1 LHQGENLKSF
11 RNSLLIWFVT
21 VCVTIIG
28 IVQTKVLATQLG
40 PSGLGIFGQCTA
52 FLAFIGI
59 PIANGILPAANRY
72 IPANQSMGEYD
83 EVNRWVISTRTLAI
97 GLGILVMII
106 MISCAGIISEFLL
119 GNQEYSALIVLSA
132 IAIPISSFYLTQR
145 ALIQSFKQIRIWSLT
160 TLLVSL
166 LGLPIVI
173 VLVKR
178 YGLYGAVCQII
189 LTSLLGGILTTFCY
203 NWYRGKNVES
213 LLIFKWDDQIVAKMA
228 KFGGASLSS
237 AIIFSAVILI
247 IRSLIINYLGNEQ
260 VGIYHAVSSISLQ
273 YLSVGLFSLSVYW
286 FPHLAGI
293 SGHKIIVRELN
304 QFLRISFSIMIPILV
319 ILMTFRTQIIELV
332 YSSSFIAASALLPI
346 QIIGDYFR
354 IIFWIISA
362 SLLPMVMI
370 KQFMGLSISFDII
383 LLITSGYLLNQS
395 GLLGCILAYTIVNG
409 IWVFITYFMQRHL
422 IGFRFSLPNIRL
434 IFSSGIVLCLAYLL
448 GGEEFSV
455 RSLILIIILLGIWA
469 FVSSTPKERQFIAHP
484 RLLFSRS
491 LDA

>member
-1 LHQGENLKSF
+1 LKSF

-83 EVNRWVISTRTLAI
+83 KVNRWVISTRTLAI

-106 MISCAGIISEFLL
+106 VISCAGIISEFLL
-119 GNQEYSALIVLSA
+119 GNQEYFPLIVLSA

-145 ALIQSFKQIRIWSLT
+145 ALIQSFKQIRIWSLI
-160 TLLVSL
+160 TLLISI

-189 LTSLLGGILTTFCY
+189 LTSLLGGILATIGY
-203 NWYRGKNVES
+203 NWYRGKNAES
-213 LLIFKWDDQIVAKMA
+213 LLMFKWDNQIIAKLA
-228 KFGGASLSS
+228 KFGGASLTS
-237 AIIFSAVILI
+237 AFIFSAVILI

-260 VGIYHAVSSISLQ
+260 GGIYHAVSSISLQ

-286 FPHLAGI
+286 FPHLAGL
-293 SGHKIIVRELN
+293 SGHRIVVKELN
-304 QFLRISFSIMIPILV
+304 KFLRISFSIMIPILV

-395 GLLGCILAYTIVNG
+395 GLLGCILAYAIVNA
-409 IWVFITYFMQRHL
+409 IWVLITYFMQRYL

-455 RSLILIIILLGIWA
+455 RSLILIIVLLGIWA
-469 FVSSTPKERQFIAHP
+469 FVSSTPEERQFIAHP
-484 RLLFSRS
+484 KLLFSRS